1 MQPISAMAVL
11 AGFAVSAAAWSAVP
25 PDPSLPS
32 YPSKPIRMVTVEAG
46 GSTDFVARLIAQG
59 LGEALGRQVVVDN
72 RGGASGLIA
81 KETVARANPDG
92 YTLLTDSSA
101 LWILPLLRPVP
112 YDPFTAFAPVT
123 LADRSPGILVLHPS
137 VAANSVRE
145 LIVLAKAKP
154 AALNYSTGLPGS
166 SNHLAA
172 ELFKAL
178 AGVDLTRVNYKGAG
192 PALTALIAGET
203 QVMFA
208 TSGSVASQLK
218 SGRLKALA
226 VTSAQRSALAPE
238 LPTMAEAGVPGYR
251 SESAH
256 AVFAPAGTPPVLI
269 ALLQREIAR
278 SLGRAEVKERLLTAG
293 IEVVASTP
301 AELTAAMRSES
312 EQLGRVVRAAGIR
325 AE

>member
-1 MQPISAMAVL
+1 MRLPPNALRVFYL
-11 AGFAVSAAAWSAVP
+11 AGLYAAAGVAAAQ
-25 PDPSLPS
+25 S

-59 LGEALGRQVVVDN
+59 LSEGLGRQVVIDN

-81 KETVARANPDG
+81 KETVARASPDG

-101 LWILPLLRPVP
+101 LWILPLLRKVP
-112 YDPFTAFAPVT
+112 YDPFRDYAPIT
-123 LADRSPGILVLHPS
+123 LADRSPGILIVHPS
-137 VAANSVRE
+137 VAANSVSE
-145 LIVLAKAKP
+145 LIALAKAKP

-208 TSGSVASQLK
+208 TSGSVAPQLK
-218 SGRLKALA
+218 SGRVKALA
-226 VTSAQRSALAPE
+226 VTGAQRSALAPD
-238 LPTMAEAGVPGYR
+238 LPTLAEAGVAGYR

-256 AVFAPAGTPPVLI
+256 AVYAPAKTPAALI
-269 ALLQREIAR
+269 ARLQQEIAR
-278 SLGRAEVKERLLTAG
+278 TLGRAEVKERLLNAG

-301 AELTAAMRSES
+301 AELTAAMRVET
-312 EQLGRVVRAAGIR
+312 EQLGRVIRAAGIR
-325 AE
+325 IE